1 MNLRTIPTNE
11 YVDRYKT
18 LWPNKTMIDY
28 LAEAIRKYP
37 DKTAIVDRKS
47 RYTYR
52 ELGHLV
58 DRVALGLLELGL
70 CRGDVISFQLP
81 NWNEFVILHLAATR
95 IGAVSNP
102 LVPIYREREIGYMV
116 GMAESKMIAIPDEF
130 RGFRY
135 PEMIE
140 RLRPQWP
147 ALQSVIV
154 VGDRVPA
161 GMHSFHS
168 LIQEPWEERRS
179 PAELDRILLEADAR
193 GKIRC
198 LCDDFCRHFGFD
210 RKELVGLPVERL
222 FKSPVWLDH
231 GREEEQRIVFGLI
244 GEEPCLVHVSP
255 DPDGGFCCR
264 VILRGQDIQ
273 ANEVLAFWQAVKPG
287 EDWQARKAGKA
298 GRSDYAH
305 RYSFDQIIG
314 SSPAM
319 ERIKEL
325 AARVAKSSSTVLITG
340 ESGTGKELFSQAIHD
355 LSPRR
360 GGPFVAVNCAAVP
373 EELFESELFGYER
386 GAFSGARREGKAGKV
401 ELAQHGTLFLD
412 EVSELPLPVQ
422 GKLLRVLQERE
433 VERIGGTGR
442 KDVDIRII
450 AATNKNLRT
459 LVREGKFRQD
469 LYYRL
474 HVFELKIPPLRHRKE
489 DILRLTEY
497 FIDHFNKRM
506 DAGVKQIDAPLR
518 QWLLHYPW
526 PGNVRELQAAIE
538 RGMNVVEGSTLTLE
552 HVRVFPDADEIE
564 SEEEMTQGS
573 SLGECLPLEAEVA
586 KAEAA
591 AIRRALKKSGGD
603 RMIAAQIL
611 KIHIASL
618 YRKLSKYNL
627 K

>member
-1 MNLRTIPTNE
+1 ME
-11 YVDRYKT
+11 
-18 LWPNKTMIDY
+18 
-28 LAEAIRKYP
+28 
-37 DKTAIVDRKS
+37 TAQTGKS
-47 RYTYR
+47 MGSYGT
-52 ELGHLV
+52 
-58 DRVALGLLELGL
+58 
-70 CRGDVISFQLP
+70 F
-81 NWNEFVILHLAATR
+81 
-95 IGAVSNP
+95 
-102 LVPIYREREIGYMV
+102 
-116 GMAESKMIAIPDEF
+116 
-130 RGFRY
+130 
-135 PEMIE
+135 
-140 RLRPQWP
+140 
-147 ALQSVIV
+147 
-154 VGDRVPA
+154 
-161 GMHSFHS
+161 
-168 LIQEPWEERRS
+168 
-179 PAELDRILLEADAR
+179 EADAR

-198 LCDDFCRHFGFD
+198 LCDDFCRYFGFD

-222 FKSPVWLDH
+222 FKGPVRNDL
-231 GREEEQRIVFGLI
+231 GREAVRRIIFGVI

-255 DPDGGFCCR
+255 DPDGGYCCR
-264 VILRGQDIQ
+264 VVLRAQDIQ
-273 ANEVLAFWQAVKPG
+273 ANEVLAFWQSIKPG
-287 EDWQARKAGKA
+287 EDWQVRKA

-314 SSPAM
+314 VSPAM
-319 ERIKEL
+319 ERMKEL
-325 AARVAKSSSTVLITG
+325 AARVAKSSSTVLVTG
-340 ESGTGKELFSQAIHD
+340 ESGTGKELFAQAIHD

-360 GGPFVAVNCAAVP
+360 SGPFVAVNCAAVP

-401 ELAQHGTLFLD
+401 ELAQYGTLFLD
-412 EVSELPLPVQ
+412 EVSELPMPVQ

-442 KDVDIRII
+442 RDVDIRIV
-450 AATNKNLRT
+450 AATNKNLRK
-459 LVREGKFRQD
+459 LVQEGNFRQD

-506 DAGVKQIDAPLR
+506 GTDVRQIDAVLK
-518 QWLLHYPW
+518 QWLLDYHW

-552 HVRVFPDADEIE
+552 HVRGYPDADEPE
-564 SEEEMTQGS
+564 SDEGMTQGS
-573 SLGECLPLEAEVA
+573 SPAECLPLEEEVA
-586 KAEAA
+586 KAEIA